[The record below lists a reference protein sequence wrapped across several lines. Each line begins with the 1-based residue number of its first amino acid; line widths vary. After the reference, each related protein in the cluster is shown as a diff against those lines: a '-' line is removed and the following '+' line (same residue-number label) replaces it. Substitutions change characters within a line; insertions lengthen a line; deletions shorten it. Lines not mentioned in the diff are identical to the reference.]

1 MDHCLYFFSLAQSG
15 FGVDFTLGGVEV
27 VRRESVEGGND
38 PKDDQ
43 FAVVCGLHL
52 LEFLLGHD
60 LENTGHQTCIH
71 TYQKMK
77 KNEEEEE
84 KERKK
89 NEKRE

>member
-71 TYQKMK
+71 TY
-77 KNEEEEE
+77 
-84 KERKK
+84 
-89 NEKRE
+89 